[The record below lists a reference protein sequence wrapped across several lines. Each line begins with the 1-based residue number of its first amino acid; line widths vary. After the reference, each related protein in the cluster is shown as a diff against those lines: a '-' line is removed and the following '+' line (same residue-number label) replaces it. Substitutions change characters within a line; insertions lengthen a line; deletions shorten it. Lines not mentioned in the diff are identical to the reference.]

1 MDKLEWNLQEI
12 FENNQAFYE
21 AIDNVKQLLE
31 DIKKYE
37 SINLNPEVLLK
48 ILDEK
53 WKIKEISNNILI
65 YGIIN
70 VL

>member
-12 FENNQAFYE
+12 FENNEAFYDS
-21 AIDNVKQLLE
+21 IDNVKQLLE

-53 WKIKEISNNILI
+53 
-65 YGIIN
+65 
-70 VL
+70 